1 MHQIGEQAQ
10 SRILA
15 REFALSGTLAAMPP
29 GRDAIMEFIRP
40 YCADERQ
47 ELDIMIALQEALA
60 NAIVHGCQ
68 GDAGKM
74 VRCMV
79 EISPSAI
86 ELTVR
91 DPGQGFDTTSS
102 DDLTEDG
109 TNLTR
114 HGRGIQLIRSL
125 MDEVSYCHRGTE
137 LHLKKRL
144 RPARAEE
151 TR

>member
-1 MHQIGEQAQ
+1 LHEAGEQLQ
-10 SRILA
+10 SEMLS
-15 REFALSGTLAAMPP
+15 REFALSGTLAALPAA
-29 GRDAIMEFIRP
+29 RDAIMEFIRP
-40 YCADERQ
+40 HCGGEQQ

-74 VRCMV
+74 VRCTV
-79 EISPSAI
+79 DISPSAI

-102 DDLTEDG
+102 DDLSEDG

-114 HGRGIQLIRSL
+114 HGRGIQLICGL
-125 MDEVSYCHRGTE
+125 MDEVSYRHRGTE
-137 LHLKKRL
+137 LHLKKL
-144 RPARAEE
+144 RS
-151 TR
+151 